1 MIRALSLLHEAYIYT
16 ISARSAS
23 SMATRYRQASVG
35 TTPLAQISRERPDH
49 ASNIYLGRSE
59 RLSILRT
66 ELSTAFHTVACQD
79 ISAQSLRMD
88 VRRRVEL
95 SKLCSGHNYSARLS
109 MQRQYIVVLR
119 RQLRRRNGKG
129 ATFLHAHA
137 PLTHRSRS
145 NDIST
150 LSEDGASFFHS
161 RLLEYLVF

>member
-1 MIRALSLLHEAYIYT
+1 MSGDGAENIAYSSHTSNTIRNMIRALSLLHEAYIYT

-23 SMATRYRQASVG
+23 SMATRYRQASFEP
-35 TTPLAQISRERPDH
+35 TSPAQISMRTTRSHIEH
-49 ASNIYLGRSE
+49 KSGRSE

-66 ELSTAFHTVACQD
+66 ELSTAFHTVAYQD

-95 SKLCSGHNYSARLS
+95 SKPCSGHTYSARLS

-129 ATFLHAHA
+129 PTFLHAH
-137 PLTHRSRS
+137 
-145 NDIST
+145 
-150 LSEDGASFFHS
+150 LSLA
-161 RLLEYLVF
+161 L